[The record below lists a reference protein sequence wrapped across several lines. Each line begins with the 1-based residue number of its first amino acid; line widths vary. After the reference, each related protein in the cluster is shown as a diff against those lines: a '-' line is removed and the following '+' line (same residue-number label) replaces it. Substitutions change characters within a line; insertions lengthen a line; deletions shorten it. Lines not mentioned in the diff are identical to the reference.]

1 MAFVAGSLPGV
12 DGAKC
17 VKMALVHDIAEAIVG
32 DITPHDPVTPAE
44 KHAREAA
51 AVEKMQ
57 VMLGPAVWATA
68 GANAPGGC
76 WLSPRRLTRRC
87 AVASGAEMLSLWEEC
102 VRGTRR
108 GEREQL
114 LTWHEGCFW
123 QRQV

>member
-57 VMLGPAVWATA
+57 VMLGPAVWASA
-68 GANAPGGC
+68 GARTPRSCWVYASAPDA
-76 WLSPRRLTRRC
+76 LRTPTPQALRC
-87 AVASGAEMLSLWEEC
+87 FHFGKSACAARPAARASSC
-102 VRGTRR
+102 
-108 GEREQL
+108 
-114 LTWHEGCFW
+114 
-123 QRQV
+123 